1 MDNKAIE
8 NDVLELLTTIRPLF
22 DEEHVFIVDLT
33 RNNMSARIAIAMTL
47 AQSNQMERARKLL
60 KSIVQSQDT
69 NNIDHEQARLQAL
82 VELAYLEMEH
92 FAYDVAEDYLWEARD
107 RYTADLAENFN
118 REHILL
124 LLAQCR
130 FGQGFV
136 QESIDRAEEVLLSL
150 DQLPAEKSQ
159 FALTHQQLGW
169 FYFHKSELSKAFQHI
184 RSAMEYAPE
193 LEQGL
198 VEAGLAAEKTGDYEK
213 AIEHYY
219 DAICLK

>member
-1 MDNKAIE
+1 MDNSIE
-8 NDVLELLTTIRPLF
+8 NDVLEMLTTIRPLF
-22 DEEHVFIVDLT
+22 DEEQVFIVDLA
-33 RNNMSARIAIAMTL
+33 RNNMSARIAIAMIL
-47 AQSNQMERARKLL
+47 AQSDQMERARKLL
-60 KSIVQSQDT
+60 KSIVQSEDK
-69 NNIDHEQARLQAL
+69 NNIEEHEQARLQAL

-107 RYTADLAENFN
+107 RYTVDLAENFN
-118 REHILL
+118 KEHIML

-136 QESIDRAEEVLLSL
+136 QESIERAEEVLLSL
-150 DQLPAEKSQ
+150 EQIPAEPAQ

-169 FYFHKSELSKAFQHI
+169 FYFHKSDLPKAFQHI

-198 VEAGLAAEKTGDYEK
+198 VEAGLAAEKAGDYEK
-213 AIEHYY
+213 AIEHYF